1 MPEQRQA
8 VDFLRRRYAAA
19 IMHDDMDTACRLR
32 LQLDAIMNRTRLAP
46 HHGEAPP
53 FPTAAAPRDASTPQL
68 ELRLLVTTPVTGLL
82 DSRRQRAGRGSGGA
96 EAQAQLP

>member
-32 LQLDAIMNRTRLAP
+32 LQLDAIMNRARREDPLAEAASEPFPPPLAP
-46 HHGEAPP
+46 REAR
-53 FPTAAAPRDASTPQL
+53 APQL
-68 ELRLLVTTPVTGLL
+68 QLRLLVTQPVTGLL
-82 DSRRQRAGRGSGGA
+82 ESRR
-96 EAQAQLP
+96 